1 MHLILRSFWS
11 YFTEVHNEKSL
22 NTASI
27 SIRARR
33 RCLSVWEKWRD
44 SRMRGKTLSA
54 FFLFPF
60 SLKWGERACELSA
73 RPPPAPAYLV
83 MSVNEA
89 TVEKGARRSFSPFPF
104 LPSHPL
110 FFFLCPCRRSI
121 RSVSPVIVTISSRR
135 HLFVPSRLPP
145 LPALISRHGYC
156 SGYVD
161 LR

>member
-1 MHLILRSFWS
+1 MAVPQNMKNVSGLLPYERWQNIDNRRTIVRLEKTLCSHTTLISDMLNDMTFWHGVRNYISLSRGRVGQQCTSSFAVFGVIS
-11 YFTEVHNEKSL
+11 QKAHNEKSL

-73 RPPPAPAYLV
+73 RPTAGRPPR
-83 MSVNEA
+83 NE
-89 TVEKGARRSFSPFPF
+89 
-104 LPSHPL
+104 
-110 FFFLCPCRRSI
+110 C
-121 RSVSPVIVTISSRR
+121 
-135 HLFVPSRLPP
+135 
-145 LPALISRHGYC
+145 
-156 SGYVD
+156 
-161 LR
+161 